1 LHCLGAI
8 KEGNQTHGLLIA
20 SGFLYSANTAIAG
33 ALVVLYVKC
42 GKFFEARRVFSRI
55 EENDVISW
63 TVLIHG
69 NALEGNLAEF
79 HGLV

>member
-1 LHCLGAI
+1 
-8 KEGNQTHGLLIA
+8 
-20 SGFLYSANTAIAG
+20 
-33 ALVVLYVKC
+33 
-42 GKFFEARRVFSRI
+42 VFSRI
-55 EENDVISW
+55 EEKDVISW